1 MAKANSI
8 GINMHVCIHHH
19 TALPIKTYGGV
30 ERLVFWH
37 MKELIKFGHKVT
49 FIGPAESQV
58 TEYGIQHIPWSKKDN
73 WQQLVP
79 DNTDVIHQFFN
90 DDIKLDIPYLINIGG
105 NGFPGEKFDLN
116 TVFVSKSHA
125 RNHGSTSYVNNCLD
139 MEEYPAI
146 YKEKEIKNIKNLLFL
161 AKASWRVKNLKQSVK
176 IARQTN
182 KHLHICGGGSK
193 LFGWHPLIHNHGMV
207 GGQHKLDLMRE
218 CDALLF
224 AVRWHEPF
232 GLAII
237 EAMTQGLPVFGSS
250 FGSLPDLIVEGTGRT
265 FYSHE
270 EIIEYFNTT
279 KDIYDREYIRNYAL
293 KNFSMENFTNDF
305 LEKYKIVMSGEK
317 LNKVAPE
324 WIHPFRAGKRL
335 PF

>member
-1 MAKANSI
+1 
-8 GINMHVCIHHH
+8 MHVCIPYHKV
-19 TALPIKTYGGV
+19 LPVKTYGGV

-37 MKELIKFGHKVT
+37 MKELVKLGHEVT
-49 FIGPAESQV
+49 FIGPAASQV
-58 TEYGIQHIPWSKKDN
+58 KEYGINHIPCDKIED
-73 WQQLVP
+73 WQSLQP
-79 DNTDVIHQFFN
+79 DNIDVIHGF
-90 DDIKLDIPYLINIGG
+90 DTIKIEGEVPYVINIGG
-105 NGFPGEKFDLN
+105 NGQPGQKFDRN

-125 RNHGSTSYVNNCLD
+125 KNHGSTSYVNNCLD
-139 MEEYPAI
+139 MDEYPAT
-146 YKEKEIKNIKNLLFL
+146 YKESKIKDIKSLLFL
-161 AKASWRVKNLKQSVK
+161 AKASWRVKNLKQSIK
-176 IARQTN
+176 IARQTD

-193 LFGWHPLIHNHGMV
+193 LFGWHPLIHNYGMV
-207 GGQHKLDLMRE
+207 GGQEKLEHMRK
-218 CDALLF
+218 CDGLLF

-250 FGSLPDLIVEGTGRT
+250 FGSLPDLIAPGTGRT

-279 KDIYDREYIRNYAL
+279 KDIYDRDFIRNYAIE
-293 KNFSMENFTNDF
+293 NFSMSKFTSEF
-305 LEKYKIVMSGEK
+305 IEKYKIVISGKK
-317 LNKVAPE
+317 LNEVEPE

>member
-1 MAKANSI
+1 
-8 GINMHVCIHHH
+8 MHVCIPYHKV
-19 TALPIKTYGGV
+19 LPVRTYGGV

-37 MKELIKFGHKVT
+37 MKELIKFGHQVT
-49 FIGPAESQV
+49 FIGPGQSQV
-58 TEYGIQHIPWSKKDN
+58 AEYGINHIACEKIEE
-73 WQQLVP
+73 WQKFVP
-79 DNTDVIHQFFN
+79 DNIDVIHGFDN
-90 DDIKLDIPYLINIGG
+90 IKVDLDIPYVINIGG

-125 RNHGSTSYVNNCLD
+125 RHHGSTSYVNNCLD
-139 MEEYPAI
+139 MSEYPAV
-146 YKEKEIKNIKNLLFL
+146 YKESKITEIKSLLFL
-161 AKASWRVKNLKQSVK
+161 AKASWRVKNLQQSVK

-193 LFGWHPLIHNHGMV
+193 FFGWHPLIHNHGMV
-207 GGQHKLDLMRE
+207 GGQEKLDYMRQ

-250 FGSLPDLIVEGTGRT
+250 FGSLPDLIAPGTGRT

-279 KDIYDREYIRNYAL
+279 KDVYDRDFIRDYAI
-293 KNFSMENFTNDF
+293 KNFSMERFTSDF
-305 LEKYKIVMSGEK
+305 IEKYEIVMSGKK
-317 LNKVAPE
+317 LNDVEPE

>member
-1 MAKANSI
+1 
-8 GINMHVCIHHH
+8 MHICIHHH
-19 TALPIKTYGGV
+19 TALPVKTYGGV

-37 MKELIKFGHKVT
+37 MKELINFGHQVT
-49 FIGPAESQV
+49 FIGPAESEV
-58 TEYGIQHIPWSKKDN
+58 TEYGIKHIPWKKGQD

-79 DNTDVIHQFFN
+79 DNTDVIHQFFH

-105 NGFPGEKFDLN
+105 NGQPGEKFDRN

-125 RNHGSTSYVNNCLD
+125 LHHGSDSYVNNCLD
-139 MEEYPAI
+139 MSEYPAD
-146 YKEKEIKNIKNLLFL
+146 YKESKITDIKSLLFL
-161 AKASWRVKNLKQSVK
+161 AKASWRVKNLDQSVK
-176 IARQTN
+176 IARKTG

-193 LFGWHPLIHNHGMV
+193 FFGWHPLIHNHGMV
-207 GGQHKLDLMRE
+207 GGAEKMNYMRE

-237 EAMTQGLPVFGSS
+237 EAMTQGMPVFGSK
-250 FGSLPDLIVEGTGRT
+250 FGSLPDLIAPGTGRT

-279 KDIYDREYIRNYAL
+279 KDVYDRDYIRKYAID
-293 KNFSMENFTNDF
+293 NFSMKKFTSEF
-305 LEKYKIVMSGEK
+305 IEKYKIVMSGEK
-317 LNKVAPE
+317 LNKDNPE
-324 WIHPFRAGKRL
+324 WAHPFRAGKRL